1 MSNKKKESGARGSKD
16 NSSEATLKRSGKAS
30 KTQESGPRATG
41 KSVDAAVS
49 RRDDHPGKQK
59 ERSYRDSLI
68 ADQRVSGFDTGTLGP
83 ESFPEK
89 STADSKKLAARRR
102 KD

>member
-1 MSNKKKESGARGSKD
+1 MSKEQKSFAVP
-16 NSSEATLKRSGKAS
+16 
-30 KTQESGPRATG
+30 ESGPRESGKDRSAT
-41 KSVDAAVS
+41 AS
-49 RRDDHPGKQK
+49 RRDSHPAKQK
-59 ERSYRDSLI
+59 EKSKREALI

-83 ESFPEK
+83 ESFPKK